1 MALNLKKTPSK
12 ARNATKS
19 SGPVLFW
26 YRVCVCVGVGGG
38 RRAQQGGAQ
47 KKLQQKPS
55 LRSGARLEPQ
65 AKAVVF
71 VILGGFARDEEAAL
85 EQRFARASVSM
96 W

>member
-1 MALNLKKTPSK
+1 MNLKKTPSK
-12 ARNATKS
+12 AGNATKS
-19 SGPVLFW
+19 SGPVVFW
-26 YRVCVCVGVGGG
+26 LCVCRCWGTC
-38 RRAQQGGAQ
+38 RAQPGGVR

-85 EQRFARASVSM
+85 EQRFVRVSVSM

>member
-26 YRVCVCVGVGGG
+26 LCVCRCWGTCRVQLGGV
-38 RRAQQGGAQ
+38 Q

-55 LRSGARLEPQ
+55 LRSGARSEPQ
-65 AKAVVF
+65 AKAVAF
-71 VILGGFARDEEAAL
+71 VILGGFVRDRK
-85 EQRFARASVSM
+85 QRWSKGSSESQ
-96 W
+96 